1 MKAIADAANKAAK
14 AASDGDT
21 SIGEI
26 VNAGAGAGAADASS
40 VQGIAK
46 GMKAIVDAAEATAGK
61 AAGKEKKELLKA
73 ASDTGIGNANAG
85 HLFSGAANQ
94 GADNAQ
100 AQKAA
105 GAINAVSGEQI
116 LKEIVDAAEKSGD
129 GDGAAAA
136 ADQANNPI
144 SAAIGADQ
152 GGGAFAAGGGG
163 NMNQNSKVAAAIV
176 LRGMAKNGKFAVAD
190 ADHANQKDGVKSAVE
205 TITETANKAASGDDT
220 SIGNVVNA
228 NAAAAGVA
236 DASSVQGIAK
246 GMKAIVDAAE
256 ANAGKAAGSK
266 EEKKELLKA
275 ASDGNA
281 TGTGNANAGHLFS
294 GTNGQGA
301 SNEQAQKAAGAINAV
316 SGEQILKEIVD
327 AAEKSGDGAAGGQQA
342 DQANNP
348 ISAAIGA
355 AQAGAAFTAAGNGNM
370 NQNSK
375 VAAAIVLR
383 GMAKDGKFAVTNA
396 HHDNHKD
403 GVKSAVETITE
414 TANKAAKAASGGDTS
429 IGNVVSA
436 AAAGAADASSV
447 QGIAKGMKAI
457 VDAAEA
463 TAGKAAGK
471 EKKKELLKAA
481 SDGNA
486 TGTGNADAGHLFSG
500 AANQGAN
507 NEQAQKAA
515 GAINAVSGEQILK
528 EIVDAAE
535 KSGDGAAGGQQAD
548 QANNPIS
555 AAIGA
560 AQGDGAF
567 ADAGGGNMN
576 QNSKVAAAI
585 VLRGMA
591 KDGKFAVDAAHANQ
605 KDGVKSAVEGD
616 Y

>member
-1 MKAIADAANKAAK
+1 MKAITDAANKAAK
-14 AASDGDT
+14 AASGGDT
-21 SIGEI
+21 SIGN
-26 VNAGAGAGAADASS
+26 VVSDAAAGAAAGAADASS

-61 AAGKEKKELLKA
+61 AAGSKEKKELLKA
-73 ASDTGIGNANAG
+73 ASDGNATGTGNEDAG
-85 HLFSGAANQ
+85 HLFSRAADQ

-301 SNEQAQKAAGAINAV
+301 SDAQAQKAAGAINAV

-327 AAEKSGDGAAGGQQA
+327 AAEKSGAGAAGAGA
-342 DQANNP
+342 AAATNP

-355 AQAGAAFTAAGNGNM
+355 AQGGAAFAAGNGGM

-396 HHDNHKD
+396 AHD
-403 GVKSAVETITE
+403 
-414 TANKAAKAASGGDTS
+414 
-429 IGNVVSA
+429 
-436 AAAGAADASSV
+436 
-447 QGIAKGMKAI
+447 
-457 VDAAEA
+457 
-463 TAGKAAGK
+463 
-471 EKKKELLKAA
+471 
-481 SDGNA
+481 
-486 TGTGNADAGHLFSG
+486 
-500 AANQGAN
+500 
-507 NEQAQKAA
+507 
-515 GAINAVSGEQILK
+515 
-528 EIVDAAE
+528 
-535 KSGDGAAGGQQAD
+535 
-548 QANNPIS
+548 
-555 AAIGA
+555 
-560 AQGDGAF
+560 
-567 ADAGGGNMN
+567 
-576 QNSKVAAAI
+576 
-585 VLRGMA
+585 
-591 KDGKFAVDAAHANQ
+591 NQ

-616 Y
+616 C

>member
-14 AASDGDT
+14 AASGGDT
-21 SIGEI
+21 SIGN
-26 VNAGAGAGAADASS
+26 VVNANAGAGAGAADASS

-61 AAGKEKKELLKA
+61 AAGSKEEKKELLKA
-73 ASDTGIGNANAG
+73 ASATGTGNEDAG

-94 GADNAQ
+94 GANNAQ

-129 GDGAAAA
+129 GAGQQAAAA
-136 ADQANNPI
+136 TNPI

-152 GGGAFAAGGGG
+152 AGGAFAAGNG

-176 LRGMAKNGKFAVAD
+176 LRGMAKDGKFAVAD

-205 TITETANKAASGDDT
+205 TITETANKAAKAASGGDT

-228 NAAAAGVA
+228 NAGAGAGAA

-256 ANAGKAAGSK
+256 ATAGKAAGSK
-266 EEKKELLKA
+266 EKKELLKA
-275 ASDGNA
+275 ASA
-281 TGTGNANAGHLFS
+281 TGTGNEDAGHLFS

-301 SNEQAQKAAGAINAV
+301 SDEQAQKAAGAINAV

-327 AAEKSGDGAAGGQQA
+327 AAEKSGDGAGQQA
-342 DQANNP
+342 AAATNP

-355 AQAGAAFTAAGNGNM
+355 AEGGAAFTAAGGNM

-383 GMAKDGKFAVTNA
+383 GMAKDGKFAVANDDHA
-396 HHDNHKD
+396 NHKD

-436 AAAGAADASSV
+436 AAVAGAGVADASSV

-481 SDGNA
+481 SA

-528 EIVDAAE
+528 EIVDAAG
-535 KSGDGAAGGQQAD
+535 KNDDGAAGGQQAD

-555 AAIGA
+555 AAYWGSS
-560 AQGDGAF
+560 G
-567 ADAGGGNMN
+567 
-576 QNSKVAAAI
+576 
-585 VLRGMA
+585 
-591 KDGKFAVDAAHANQ
+591 
-605 KDGVKSAVEGD
+605 
-616 Y
+616 